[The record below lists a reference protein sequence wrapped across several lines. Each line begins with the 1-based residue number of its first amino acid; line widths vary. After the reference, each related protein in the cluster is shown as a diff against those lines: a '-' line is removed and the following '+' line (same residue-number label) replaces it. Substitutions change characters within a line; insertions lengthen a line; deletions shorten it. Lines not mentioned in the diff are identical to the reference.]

1 MWTLKIRKIRKYGEM
16 KELIEII
23 FYVENYIFLEFR
35 DIGMLI
41 LNLEMKTEEIMIS
54 MMINYYIII
63 LLIVKIKF
71 KLEIFDSFY
80 FSLC

>member
-41 LNLEMKTEEIMIS
+41 LNLEMKIEEIMIL

-63 LLIVKIKF
+63 LLIVKIMF

>member
-41 LNLEMKTEEIMIS
+41 LNLEMKIEEIMIL